1 MGSKAVKIM
10 LEVLLAIAVA
20 SGLSY
25 IPAIGGNVVIDFA
38 IIPLI
43 LLSLRHG
50 EQSQVFY
57 LVFYMLSYIQVEQD
71 ILLFHSM
78 IL

>member
-25 IPAIGGNVVIDFA
+25 IPAIGGNVLIDFA

-43 LLSLRHG
+43 LVSLRHLG
-50 EQSQVFY
+50 
-57 LVFYMLSYIQVEQD
+57 SYCKYFIWSSTCS
-71 ILLFHSM
+71 ITSKWNRIFCCS
-78 IL
+78 IP